1 MRTSD
6 FRSMKT
12 RVLALAVIAMAVT
25 SCSRSL
31 PTSPSTTAVDRGDA
45 ARFAAQGLENQ
56 VAVTI
61 APGVNVHD
69 LAIEYGAV
77 VVAAEGDERT
87 AALRP
92 VAGQSAALLM
102 EQLAIDGRVITAEPN
117 TWFEPAE
124 ARQQS
129 FAFDDGSGSPSTF
142 AGQPITQ
149 LLQLDRAHNVAT
161 GKGVKVAIIDTGVD
175 MKHPMLR
182 RNIIGG
188 WDFIGNDADPTDV
201 RDFVDNDRDGRVDES
216 WGHGTH
222 VAGLIHLV
230 APDAQLL
237 VIRVL
242 DAEGRGDVVNVAA
255 GVRYA
260 MEQGAK
266 VINLSLGL
274 TVRSDALQNVLED
287 AENSGVIVVAT
298 AGNWGT
304 DANVDFPGKSTHTM
318 CIAATDSQGNGA
330 AFSSYG
336 SEVELSAPGVA
347 VRSTYPGGTYRMWS
361 GTSMAAPLAAGAAAL
376 LAEKHPHWD
385 LFTLET
391 RLQGTTSAL
400 KSAPAGASVRQ
411 FGAGVLNVGAALAP
425 DFVPGPNQTP
435 EPEEIRPPNR

>member
-12 RVLALAVIAMAVT
+12 RVLALAVIAMAAT

-31 PTSPSTTAVDRGDA
+31 PTAPSTTDVVRGDVDR
-45 ARFAAQGLENQ
+45 FNSKGLENQ

-61 APGVNVHD
+61 APGVNIND

-102 EQLAIDGRVITAEPN
+102 EQLAIDGRIITAEPN

-129 FAFDDGSGSPSTF
+129 FAFDDGAGSPSTY
-142 AGQPITQ
+142 AAQPVNQ
-149 LLQLDRAHNVAT
+149 LLQLERAHDVAT

-182 RNIIGG
+182 RSIVGG
-188 WDFIGNDADPTDV
+188 WDFVGNDADPTDA
-201 RDFVDNDRDGRVDES
+201 RDFVDNDRDGKVDES

-230 APDAQLL
+230 APEAQLL

-242 DAEGRGDVVNVAA
+242 DAEGRGDVVNVTA

-260 MEQGAK
+260 VEQGAK

-274 TVRSDALQNVLED
+274 TDRSDALQDVLED
-287 AENSGVIVVAT
+287 AENSGIIVIAT

-304 DANVDFPGKSTHTM
+304 DSNVDFPGKSTHTM

-385 LFTLET
+385 LFTMET
-391 RLQGTTSAL
+391 RLQFTASAMR
-400 KSAPAGASVRQ
+400 SAPAGASIRQ